1 MKFRHIEVF
10 HAVYQTG
17 SVTGAARALN
27 VSQPSV
33 SKVLGHAEDQLGF
46 KLFERVK
53 GRLTPTREA
62 DALYRNVDEIYG
74 QMASLDTM
82 ADNLRRGSGGQ
93 VRLGVTPTLGLG
105 VAPNAIAR
113 FRETHPDVVFDIR
126 TLNHDEMRAS
136 LIEMECDIAVS
147 YDSPRHPRLA
157 STSIGTGELG
167 LLYRRCDMPAAPD
180 RIEFDLLQSKDWIAL
195 AADGRVAETCAQ
207 EIERRRLRL
216 NTVVTVRTYYVAAA
230 LVERGVGVT
239 VMDQH
244 SARACLTPE
253 MDFRPFVEPLAL
265 NMYCNYLQDRPP
277 SKMIQRFIE
286 VLRREI
292 AAPDAHNRQL

>member
-62 DALYRNVDEIYG
+62 DALYRSVDEIYG

-93 VRLGVTPTLGLG
+93 IRLAVTPTLGLG

-113 FRETHPDVVFDIR
+113 FRESHPDVNFDVR
-126 TLNHDEMRAS
+126 TLNHDEVRAA

-157 STSIGTGELG
+157 SVAIGRGELG
-167 LLYRRCDMPAAPD
+167 VLYRRCDMPAAPERVD
-180 RIEFDLLQSKDWIAL
+180 FGLLESKDWIAL
-195 AADGRVAETCAQ
+195 AADGWVAQTCAQ
-207 EIERRRLRL
+207 EIERRKLRL
-216 NTVVTVRTYYVAAA
+216 NAVVTVRTYYVAAA
-230 LVERGVGVT
+230 LVARGVGVT

-244 SARACLTPE
+244 SAQACLTPE
-253 MDFRPFVEPLAL
+253 MDFRPFVEPLSL
-265 NMYCNYLQDRPP
+265 SMYCIYLQDRPP
-277 SKMIQRFIE
+277 SKMIQKFIE
-286 VLRREI
+286 VLRSEI
-292 AAPDAHNRQL
+292 SAPKAP

>member
-46 KLFERVK
+46 RLFERIK

-62 DALYRNVDEIYG
+62 DALYRSVDEIYG

-82 ADNLRRGSGGQ
+82 ADNLRRGSGGHI
-93 VRLGVTPTLGLG
+93 RLAVTPTLGLG
-105 VAPNAIAR
+105 VAPDAIAR
-113 FRETHPDVVFDIR
+113 FRESHPDVNFDVR
-126 TLNHDEMRAS
+126 TLNHDEVRAA

-147 YDSPRHPRLA
+147 YDSPHHPRLA
-157 STSIGTGELG
+157 SVAIGRGELG
-167 LLYRRCDMPAAPD
+167 MLYRRCDMPAAPERVD
-180 RIEFDLLQSKDWIAL
+180 FGLLESKEWIAL
-195 AADGRVAETCAQ
+195 AADGRVAQTCAQ
-207 EIERRRLRL
+207 EIERRELRL
-216 NTVVTVRTYYVAAA
+216 NAVVTVRTYYVAAA
-230 LVERGVGVT
+230 LVARGVGVT

-253 MDFRPFVEPLAL
+253 MDFRPFVEPLSL
-265 NMYCNYLQDRPP
+265 SMYCIYLQDRPP
-277 SKMIQRFIE
+277 SKTIQKFIE
-286 VLRREI
+286 VLRGEI
-292 AAPDAHNRQL
+292 SAPRAP

>member
-17 SVTGAARALN
+17 SVTGAARALH

-62 DALYRNVDEIYG
+62 DALYRTVDEIYG

-82 ADNLRRGSGGQ
+82 ADNLRRGTGGHI
-93 VRLGVTPTLGLG
+93 RLGVTPTLGLG
-105 VAPNAIAR
+105 VAPDAIAR
-113 FRETHPDVVFDIR
+113 FRGAHPDVAFDIR
-126 TLNHDEMRAS
+126 TLNHDEVRGA
-136 LIEMECDIAVS
+136 LIAMECDIAVS

-157 STSIGTGELG
+157 STAIGSGELG
-167 LLYRRCDMPAAPD
+167 MLYRRCDMPDAPA
-180 RIEFDLLQSKDWIAL
+180 RIDFDLLQSKDWIAL
-195 AADGRVAETCAQ
+195 AADGWVAQTCAQ

-216 NTVVTVRTYYVAAA
+216 NAVVSVRTYYVAAA
-230 LVERGVGVT
+230 LVARGVGVT

-244 SARACLTPE
+244 SAQACLTPE
-253 MDFRPFVEPLAL
+253 MAFRPFIEPLPL
-265 NMYCNYLQDRPP
+265 TMYCIYLQDRPP
-277 SKMIQRFIE
+277 SKMIGKFID

-292 AAPDAHNRQL
+292 AQPPPP

>member
-62 DALYRNVDEIYG
+62 DALYRNVNELYE

-93 VRLGVTPTLGLG
+93 IRLGVTPTLGLG

-113 FRETHPDVVFDIR
+113 FRESHPDVVFDVR

-136 LIEMECDIAVS
+136 LIEMECDIAVT

-157 STSIGTGELG
+157 ATAIGAGELG
-167 LLYRRCDMPAAPD
+167 LLYRRCDMPSAPE
-180 RIEFDLLQSKDWIAL
+180 RIDFDLLQSHDWIAL
-195 AADGRVAETCAQ
+195 AADGRVAQTCVE

-216 NTVVTVRTYYVAAA
+216 NAVVTVRTYYVAAA
-230 LVERGVGVT
+230 LVARGVGVT

-244 SARACLTPE
+244 SARACLTAE
-253 MDFRPFVEPLAL
+253 MEFRPFVEPLSL
-265 NMYCNYLQDRPP
+265 NMYCIYLQDRPP
-277 SKMIQRFIE
+277 SKMIQKFIG

-292 AAPDAHNRQL
+292 VVPDTP